1 MRYIRFPSY
10 TEKNFSR
17 KKVGFLDFSSYYIEK
32 LKDMT
37 RASQFYK
44 RSYTNGYEQ
53 KVNFYLEKLDQSV
66 QNEDANAILYYK
78 KKFDYF
84 LGKQVEYINK
94 KQHDLF
100 AERIG
105 IDPK

>member
-1 MRYIRFPSY
+1 
-10 TEKNFSR
+10 
-17 KKVGFLDFSSYYIEK
+17 
-32 LKDMT
+32 MT

-53 KVNFYLEKLDQSV
+53 KVNYYLKKLGNEFYH
-66 QNEDANAILYYK
+66 EDTDAILYYK
-78 KKFDYF
+78 KKLDYF
-84 LGKQVEYINK
+84 VGKQVEYLNK
-94 KQHDLF
+94 KHHDLL

>member
-1 MRYIRFPSY
+1 MVKASRFY
-10 TEKNFSR
+10 E
-17 KKVGFLDFSSYYIEK
+17 
-32 LKDMT
+32 
-37 RASQFYK
+37 

-53 KVNFYLEKLDQSV
+53 KVNFYLEKLDQCI
-66 QNEDANAILYYK
+66 QNEDTDAILYYK

-94 KQHDLF
+94 KHHDLL

-105 IDPK
+105 IDNKW